1 MGNIRYDLK
10 PVCRKYSSASDSE
23 ELVFLTNVLFI
34 WEWKWSLSF
43 IRSFCATC
51 LKQHLFQ
58 GMANVWHLNGIHSI
72 GQNLDC
78 QTLTSALQETLTP
91 SSAAGNG
98 LYSVSK
104 ANKKFLDL
112 LICTKGRVSTADILK
127 QI

>member
-1 MGNIRYDLK
+1 MEVK
-10 PVCRKYSSASDSE
+10 SQFYSIILCYLSKAT
-23 ELVFLTNVLFI
+23 LVWN
-34 WEWKWSLSF
+34 
-43 IRSFCATC
+43 
-51 LKQHLFQ
+51 
-58 GMANVWHLNGIHSI
+58 LNGIHSI

-78 QTLTSALQETLTP
+78 HTLTSALQETLTP